1 MTTTAADIMTSPVIT
16 VSPDT
21 SMGEIVA
28 VLAQKHISAVPVCR
42 PDGTLAGIVT
52 EGDVLKPIRESVRAR
67 RDWWLGLLSEG
78 EELPQAYLEYLRSD
92 TRKANDVMV
101 HDVIT
106 ADRTATLGQ
115 IAELMIAHSIKRIP
129 ILSNDRVVGIV
140 SRADMVAAL
149 ALTPALFE

>member
-21 SMGEIVA
+21 SMAEIVA
-28 VLAQKHISAVPVCR
+28 VLAHSHISAVPVCS
-42 PDGTLAGIVT
+42 PNGMLAGIVT
-52 EGDVLKPIRESVRAR
+52 EGDVLKPVRDSVRTK

-78 EELPQAYLEYLRSD
+78 EELPQAFLDYLLTD
-92 TRKANDVMV
+92 TRTAADVIV
-101 HDVIT
+101 HPVIT

-115 IAELMIAHSIKRIP
+115 MAELMIAHGIKRIP
-129 ILSNDRVVGIV
+129 ILGNHRIVGIV

-149 ALTPALFE
+149 ARAPAMIA